1 MHMQPAYKKYNN
13 KSFELNNSIIYLK
26 ESQYTIHPYLD
37 NNQREYIIKALKD
50 ASKH

>member
-1 MHMQPAYKKYNN
+1 MQPAYKKYNN
-13 KSFELNNSIIYLK
+13 KSFELNNSINLSKRVFSIP
-26 ESQYTIHPYLD
+26 IHPYLD